1 MEDLFTFSGGF
12 SLDLIFNV
20 FLYSVLGLLY
30 WQSSILK
37 FTRQR
42 KDNLEG
48 RVNYLSKLIDLGDSV
63 WIVWNLNDQTFII
76 SGGVQALFGQDS
88 EETLSLDEAT
98 EIFGKEVAAQVRALF
113 QKFIETPQSYNEV
126 IDLEQKGRKFELSIR
141 ALDQQSAVIWVKDV
155 TSEIIDQSNVNKRI
169 TSLLEERQ
177 RYRAILDTLPYPI
190 WYRTQDGNVTFHNAA
205 YGEMD
210 DMSHM
215 GESDREQ
222 SLWSDMEIAPSRV
235 ESVMVPGRMVHR
247 RHVVIDGR
255 RVLLEMHEVSA
266 ENEKVGFAIELTQ
279 LEESKKELSR
289 HIQAH
294 RQVLENLSVGIT
306 IYGADK
312 RLVFFNHAYARTFEF
327 DESFLHAQ
335 PSLGEVL
342 ENLRGREMIREGMNF
357 PEQKKKLYQQFT
369 SLISPVQELDY
380 LPDGRTIRF
389 ITAPHPL
396 GGIFF
401 VHEDVTDSL
410 ELERKYNTQI
420 AVQKETFNAL
430 HEGVA
435 VFGSD
440 NKLQIVNEEFLSI
453 NDIADSEAVSGI
465 TISEVMDVNKN
476 KVVLNEPWEDYKRRV
491 LKAVTQRTPRSI
503 MIQLKDE
510 RTLNF
515 RYLPLIN
522 GANLFSVI
530 DVTDRLKIEEVL
542 KNHNTSLR
550 MTNKM
555 KTEFI
560 ENICYLFERPLQRL
574 LGYAKIL
581 SRSSGK
587 VLQTMK
593 EPLDQIEATAI
604 RLNFLVGDLRD
615 LADYDVNNSPVKL
628 KSIDLNTFVDE
639 FVYITQDIFVTHQL
653 STASHITHSAV
664 NVSIDEAR
672 VRRALLRL
680 FTSVV
685 QKIPPKSCVHFV
697 TEHSHQSGQLIIR
710 FPATEALRHMF
721 QKMNPDT
728 LFQESVLN
736 AQRLDLPLLSRVVGL
751 IGGSLHVS
759 EPRKTAEEIVLTID
773 LPSSAA

>member
-12 SLDLIFNV
+12 SLDLIFNI
-20 FLYSVLGLLY
+20 FLYSLLGLLY

-37 FTRQR
+37 YIRQR
-42 KDNLEG
+42 KDELEE
-48 RVNYLSKLIDLGDSV
+48 RVNYLSTLIDLGDSS
-63 WIVWNLNDQTFII
+63 WIVWNLKEQTFII
-76 SGGVQALFGQDS
+76 SGGIQSLSGQDS
-88 EETLSLDEAT
+88 DETLSLDEAT
-98 EIFGKEVAAQVRALF
+98 QLFGQDVSAQVRALF
-113 QKFIETPQSYNEV
+113 QKFIETPQAYNEV

-141 ALDQQSAVIWVKDV
+141 TLDQKSAVIWVKDV

-177 RYRAILDTLPYPI
+177 RYRAILDALPYPI

-215 GESDREQ
+215 GEGDREQ

-266 ENEKVGFAIELTQ
+266 ETERVGFAIELTQ

-289 HIQAH
+289 HIQSH

-312 RLVFFNHAYARTFEF
+312 RLVFFNHAFARTFEF
-327 DESFLHAQ
+327 DESFLHSQ
-335 PSLGEVL
+335 PSLGEVM
-342 ENLRGREMIREGMNF
+342 ENLRGREMIRESMNF
-357 PEQKKKLYQQFT
+357 PEHKKKLYQLFT

-380 LPDGRTIRF
+380 LPDGRTIRS

-465 TISEVMDVNKN
+465 TISDVMDVSKD
-476 KVVLNEPWEDYKRRV
+476 KIVLSEPWEDYKARV
-491 LKAVTQRTPRSI
+491 LKAVIDRTPRSI
-503 MIQLKDE
+503 MIQVKNGK
-510 RTLNF
+510 TLNF

-542 KNHNTSLR
+542 KDHNRSLKI
-550 MTNKM
+550 TNKM

-574 LGYAKIL
+574 LGYGKIL
-581 SRSSGK
+581 ARSSGK
-587 VLQTMK
+587 VLKTMK

-615 LADYDVNNSPVKL
+615 LADYDINQSPVKL
-628 KSIDLNTFVDE
+628 KSIDLNKFAQE

-653 STASHITHSAV
+653 STESEVTESPVMVA
-664 NVSIDEAR
+664 IDEAR

-685 QKIPPKSCVHFV
+685 QKLPAKSCVHFA
-697 TEHSHQSGQLIIR
+697 TTHSKGSGQLAIR
-710 FPATEALRHMF
+710 FPATDALRQMLQHA
-721 QKMNPDT
+721 NPESI
-728 LFQESVLN
+728 FQESISS
-736 AQRLDLPLLSRVVGL
+736 AERLDYPLLKRVVGL
-751 IGGSLHVS
+751 VGGNLNVT
-759 EPRKTAEEIVLTID
+759 ELTETADEIVLTID
-773 LPSSAA
+773 LPSKAA